1 MKPATSKK
9 RAHASANAFANNG
22 LPALARLLP
31 VCSTPDLGGY
41 PRARRE
47 ERHMKLGERFVND
60 TDEIRKVA
68 MQTLFE
74 RLETLC
80 EGAVAVDQQAH
91 VVWMNDKYA
100 KKLGLPSA
108 EQALGRDI
116 EDVIPN
122 SLMRQVVQTGEPI
135 LLDIMEF
142 GVEQFVVTRMPL
154 NDEQGKVI
162 GAIGFVLY
170 DRLQHL
176 KPLVTKFAQLQTEL
190 ATVQRRIAEGRR
202 ARYTFASVVGSSP
215 ACVELKRQARRAA
228 QLEATV
234 LLLGETGTG
243 KELLAHA
250 IHTASPRSA
259 KPFVAM
265 NMSAVPETLM
275 EAEFFGAAPGAYTGA
290 DRHGRDG
297 KFKLADGGT
306 LFLDEVGDMP
316 TAVQSKLLRVLQEQE
331 VEPLGSNRVVR
342 VDVRVIAATSRD
354 LEEQIRQ
361 GKFRADLY
369 YRLNVLSILLP
380 PLRDRLQDLSALCE
394 LTLAQIAER
403 TGMPQREMADDAISL
418 LGTYGWPGNIRE
430 LRNVLEK
437 AAMYSD
443 NRRLEAADFVQVLP
457 ALVPSRQA
465 VLSSANTLSGAVAQ
479 AERAAILAALE
490 ASRGNKSSAAQ
501 MLGVSRATLYEKLAQ
516 LGIGSHG

>member
-1 MKPATSKK
+1 
-9 RAHASANAFANNG
+9 
-22 LPALARLLP
+22 
-31 VCSTPDLGGY
+31 
-41 PRARRE
+41 
-47 ERHMKLGERFVND
+47 MKLGERFVNES
-60 TDEIRKVA
+60 DEIRKVA

-74 RLETLC
+74 RLDTLC
-80 EGAVAVDQQAH
+80 EGAMAVDQQAL

-100 KKLGLPSA
+100 RKLGLPSA
-108 EQALGRDI
+108 EEALGRDV

-135 LLDIMEF
+135 LLDILEF
-142 GVEQFVVTRMPL
+142 GDEQFVVTRMPL
-154 NDEQGKVI
+154 NDEEGKTI
-162 GAIGFVLY
+162 GAIGFVLF

-176 KPLVTKFAQLQTEL
+176 KPLVAKFAQLQSEL
-190 ATVQRRIAEGRR
+190 ATVQRRVAEGRR
-202 ARYTFASVVGSSP
+202 ARYSFASVVGASP

-250 IHTASPRSA
+250 IHAASPRSA

-306 LFLDEVGDMP
+306 LFLDEIGDMP
-316 TAVQSKLLRVLQEQE
+316 TAVQAKLLRVLQEQE
-331 VEPLGSNRVVR
+331 VEPLGSNRVIR
-342 VDVRVIAATSRD
+342 VDVRVIAATSLD
-354 LEEQIRQ
+354 LEALIKQ

-369 YRLNVLSILLP
+369 YRLNVLSITLP
-380 PLRDRLQDLSALCE
+380 PLRERLQDLDALCE
-394 LTLAQIAER
+394 LALAQIAER
-403 TGMPQREMADDAISL
+403 TGTPQRRMADDAISL
-418 LGTYGWPGNIRE
+418 LGTYSWPGNIRE

-437 AAMYSD
+437 AAMFSD
-443 NRRLEAADFVQVLP
+443 NRRLEAADFVHVLP
-457 ALVPSRQA
+457 SLSAARQP
-465 VLSSANTLSGAVAQ
+465 VQPPLGTLSSAVAD

-490 ASRGNKSSAAQ
+490 ASRGNKSNAAQ
-501 MLGVSRATLYEKLAQ
+501 LLGVSRATLYEKLAQ
-516 LGIGSHG
+516 LGIGPGG